1 MASSTFLLAD
11 LKSGGCATIV
21 EARLWK
27 GANVVKSVE
36 LTDSSSMSTN
46 VWFLTLDQR
55 TEEVFANIAQGDVEV
70 INRAVKAARKDI
82 DEGP

>member
-36 LTDSSSMSTN
+36 LT
-46 VWFLTLDQR
+46 
-55 TEEVFANIAQGDVEV
+55 EEVFANIAQGDVEV